1 MLDVSN
7 FFIETIRQ
15 SLENG
20 ERLELTL
27 HGNSMFP
34 TIQEGE
40 KVCIC
45 KKDEYDVDDIVA
57 YYLCRG
63 GGMVIIIH
71 RLLWVRK
78 TFVIAKGDNNK
89 KADPY
94 KIPVENILGGV
105 ENYK

>member
-7 FFIETIRQ
+7 FFLDTIRQ

-34 TIQEGE
+34 TIQEAE
-40 KVCIC
+40 KVCIS
-45 KKDEYDVDDIVA
+45 KKNEYEVGHIVA

-63 GGMVIIIH
+63 G
-71 RLLWVRK
+71 
-78 TFVIAKGDNNK
+78 
-89 KADPY
+89 
-94 KIPVENILGGV
+94 
-105 ENYK
+105 

>member
-7 FFIETIRQ
+7 FFLDTIRQ

-40 KVCIC
+40 KVCIS
-45 KKDEYDVDDIVA
+45 KKNEYEVGDIVA

-63 GGMVIIIH
+63 GGVVIIIH
-71 RLLWVRK
+71 RLLWIRK

-94 KIPVENILGGV
+94 RIPVENVLGSV
-105 ENYK
+105 ENFK